1 MSRKLLLFLCIVLVS
16 ASLMLLFSYPGII
29 RGRPVHNLDT
39 GLSYVSIQE
48 AINAKETFDG
58 QTITI
63 DPGIYH
69 EHITANKSL
78 TLLGTGATIDGDH
91 VGTVVYVAF
100 TRDVRIVGLTVVN
113 GGSGGN
119 LEGSNDSGIRVFLC
133 SNCSIIDSV
142 VENCHNGIM
151 SASSNSLIAGNKL
164 TRNKTGI
171 LPLDCTN
178 STICGNKISSN
189 EYGIFLL
196 NCNNS
201 TICDNILEGND
212 HGIDLYGSDDDFVKQ
227 NDFVENTVQARVQIS
242 GNNQWDDGSHGNYW
256 SDYNGTDEDHNG
268 VGNNPYI
275 IDENNTDRCP
285 SMTPYWG

>member
-1 MSRKLLLFLCIVLVS
+1 MSRKLLLFLCIVLFF
-16 ASLMLLFSYPGII
+16 ASLMFLFSYLGII

-39 GLSYVSIQE
+39 GLSYASIQE
-48 AINAKETFDG
+48 AINAKETLDG

-69 EHITANKSL
+69 EHITVNKSL

-100 TRDVRIVGLTVVN
+100 TRDVRIAELTVVN

-142 VENCHNGIM
+142 VENCYNGVM
-151 SASSNSLIAGNKL
+151 SGSSNSLIAGNKL

-178 STICGNKISSN
+178 STICGND
-189 EYGIFLL
+189 LL
-196 NCNNS
+196 QRIRHLS
-201 TICDNILEGND
+201 VELQQFND
-212 HGIDLYGSDDDFVKQ
+212 LRQHLGGQ
-227 NDFVENTVQARVQIS
+227 
-242 GNNQWDDGSHGNYW
+242 
-256 SDYNGTDEDHNG
+256 
-268 VGNNPYI
+268 
-275 IDENNTDRCP
+275 
-285 SMTPYWG
+285 